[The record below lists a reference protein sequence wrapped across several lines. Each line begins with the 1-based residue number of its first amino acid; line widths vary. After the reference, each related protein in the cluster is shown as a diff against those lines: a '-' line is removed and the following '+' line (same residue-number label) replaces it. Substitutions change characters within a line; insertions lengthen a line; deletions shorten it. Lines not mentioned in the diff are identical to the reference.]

1 MTSLIVKKLDGSLL
15 FDTSKITYGLVKSGN
30 LAYIS
35 NWGRRSLKST
45 GLDKNDGNS
54 WTAPTE
60 IVANDNSLD
69 IMHGFTLANFK
80 SPIVFLVGPGCL
92 SGTTQS
98 GANITF
104 YYVNASPSTK
114 YYCFDLMA
122 DNIAGSPYLKTYD
135 SSGVLTFNSLQ
146 PALNVVGSQSPPAP
160 SAGLVYSGG
169 TNQMLQTSGTSA
181 SGRIIY
187 PRAQC
192 TFTYNLTAGV
202 EYAAYLP
209 WSRGCGLTIG
219 TDLSPIAQASNS
231 GCGEGVYGGTGF
243 IRFMMA
249 NSAASTYDTQILAVN
264 GYQWQNIPTD
274 RYPTALIIRTANLP
288 FPFG

>member
-1 MTSLIVKKLDGSLL
+1 MTGLIVKKLDGSLL

-35 NWGRRSLKST
+35 NWGRRGLKSP
-45 GLDKNDGNS
+45 GLDKNDGAS
-54 WTAPTE
+54 WTAPNE

-92 SGTTQS
+92 NGTTQS
-98 GANITF
+98 GTTITF

-122 DNIAGSPYLKTYD
+122 DNIAGSPYLKTFD
-135 SSGVLTFNSLQ
+135 TSGNCTFNSLQ
-146 PALNVVGSQSPPAP
+146 PALNIIGTQSPPAP
-160 SAGLVYSGG
+160 SGLPYTGG

-192 TFTYNLTAGV
+192 TFTYNFTAGV
-202 EYAAYLP
+202 EYAAHLP

-231 GCGEGVYGGTGF
+231 GCVEGVYGGTGF
-243 IRFMMA
+243 ITFMMA

-264 GYQWQNIPTD
+264 GYQWQNIPTLL
-274 RYPTALIIRTANLP
+274 PTALIIRTANLP

>member
-1 MTSLIVKKLDGSLL
+1 MTGLIVKKLDGSLL

-35 NWGRRSLKST
+35 NWGRRGLKSP
-45 GLDKNDGNS
+45 GLDKNDGAS

-92 SGTTQS
+92 NGSTQS
-98 GANITF
+98 GTSITF

-122 DNIAGSPYLKTYD
+122 DNIAGSPYLKTFD
-135 SSGVLTFNSLQ
+135 TSGNCTFNSLQ
-146 PALNVVGSQSPPAP
+146 PALNIIGTQPPPAP
-160 SAGLVYSGG
+160 SSLPYTGG
-169 TNQMLQTSGTSA
+169 TNQMLQTAGTSA

-202 EYAAYLP
+202 EYAAHLP

-231 GCGEGVYGGTGF
+231 GCVEGVYGGTGF
-243 IRFMMA
+243 ITFMMA

-264 GYQWQNIPTD
+264 GYQWQNIPTLL
-274 RYPTALIIRTANLP
+274 PTALIIRTANLP